1 MRKKTIVLAVVM
13 LLALTSMVYAEV
25 DFLNEELNVVS
36 PEEIT
41 GEKIELNEKTPL
53 AVQERAINCGDCNG
67 FVVTH
72 EVGRGAS
79 TMVDST
85 PCSQHSDCSL
95 QIYEQRVYYEE
106 ICGGTCGYI
115 NSFYIV
121 EYEQKHVR

>member
-41 GEKIELNEKTPL
+41 EEKIDLNEKTPL
-53 AVQERAINCGDCNG
+53 AVQERAIDCGDCDG

-72 EVGRGAS
+72 EVGRGVS
-79 TMVDST
+79 TMIDCA

-95 QIYEQRVYYEE
+95 QTYEQRVYYEE
-106 ICGGTCGYI
+106 ICGETCGYI
-115 NSFYIV
+115 SSFYTV
-121 EYEQKHVR
+121 EYEQNHAR

>member
-1 MRKKTIVLAVVM
+1 MRKKTIVLAGVM

-36 PEEIT
+36 PEDIT
-41 GEKIELNEKTPL
+41 EEKIEVNEKSPL
-53 AVQERAINCGDCNG
+53 AVQERTVNCGECNG
-67 FVVTH
+67 LVATH
-72 EVGRGAS
+72 EVGRGTS

-85 PCSQHSDCSL
+85 PCSEHSNCSL

-115 NSFYIV
+115 NSFYTI
-121 EYEQKHVR
+121 EYTEKHAR